1 MSATEQASNEN
12 AVSGEA
18 RSGNLPDPTMTEAAE
33 VVLPCADFDACL
45 EFYRHELGFKI
56 ETIYPADKPTTAVV
70 FGHGVR
76 LRLEHKAEPAA
87 VTLRLT
93 STDPAFKAPVDIT
106 APNGARVIIAPKDK
120 GYILPPIDQSFVF
133 QPFGEEPDWGA
144 GRAGMLYR
152 DLIPNRQGGRFIA
165 SHIKIPTGGPVPDY
179 VHFHKVR
186 FQMIYCKAGWV
197 RLAYEDQ
204 GEPFIMKAGDCVLQ
218 PPEIRHRVLECSD
231 GLEVVEIGCPAE
243 HPTMV
248 DHAMTLPTGR
258 FDPDRDFNGQLFV
271 RHEADKADW
280 HPWRFDGFQYRDLGI
295 ETATHGL
302 ARVRV
307 AKAAGV
313 ADSAGRTA
321 SHSGEFLFLFALSG
335 HGSLSVEGEGG
346 VELSPGDSTV
356 IPAETAFSVGSS
368 ENGLELL
375 EIGLPAEG

>member
-1 MSATEQASNEN
+1 MSATDQ
-12 AVSGEA
+12 VSKEAMAPVGGE
-18 RSGNLPDPTMTEAAE
+18 SGGLPSPDMMEAAE
-33 VVLPCADFDACL
+33 IVLPCRDFDASL
-45 EFYRHELGFKI
+45 EFYRHTLGFKI
-56 ETIYPADKPTTAVV
+56 ETIYPADSPSTAIV

-76 LRLEHKAEPAA
+76 LRLERGSDSAA

-93 STDPAFKAPVDIT
+93 SADPAFKAPIDLV
-106 APNGARVIIAPKDK
+106 APNGARIIIAPKGM
-120 GYILPPIDQSFVF
+120 GYTLPPIDQSFVF
-133 QPFGEEPDWGA
+133 QPIGETPDWGA

-165 SHIKIPTGGPVPDY
+165 SHIKIPVGGPVPDY

-248 DHAMTLPTGR
+248 DHTMTLPTDR
-258 FDPDRDFNGQLFV
+258 FDPERDFNGQLFV
-271 RHEADKADW
+271 WHEADKADW
-280 HPWRFDGFQYRDLGI
+280 HPWRFDGFVYRDLGI
-295 ETATHGL
+295 EAATHGL

-307 AKAAGV
+307 AKARGATGPV
-313 ADSAGRTA
+313 META
-321 SHSGEFLFLFALSG
+321 SHKGEFLFFFALSG
-335 HGSLSVEGEGG
+335 HGSLVVEGEGRFD
-346 VELSPGDSTV
+346 LSPGDSTV
-356 IPAETAFSVGSS
+356 IPADTGFSIDSAAD
-368 ENGLELL
+368 GLEVL
-375 EIGLPAEG
+375 EIGLPAEA